1 VFLQPGEVTIKTCAT
16 CCLQGVVL
24 RPKTPSRCTPLLR
37 SAGGAVLPGDLQ
49 GSIWK
54 ADVDGMVP
62 PAKQAARSAPQ
73 KPASVPSVQPAPRPS
88 PQRTP
93 VPAGMANFQTPA
105 DVAVPG

>member
-1 VFLQPGEVTIKTCAT
+1 MPPAACEGSCILTP
-16 CCLQGVVL
+16 VVL
-24 RPKTPSRCTPLLR
+24 YSTAATAQKPVLL
-37 SAGGAVLPGDLQ
+37 GDLQ

-54 ADVDGMVP
+54 ADVDAMVP

-93 VPAGMANFQTPA
+93 VPAGMATFQAPA
-105 DVAVPG
+105 DVAVTG